1 MNALAL
7 TPPSDAS
14 PLSDLAQAIG
24 MLMTDDAPAAPWKA
38 DVVAAR
44 RGDPSAFAS
53 LVRSVQRPVYG
64 LALRLLGNEAEAS
77 EVVQES
83 FLRAYQH
90 LHRYDETR
98 PFDLWV
104 MAITRNLCLDLLRRR
119 SRVRTEELEP
129 MKEVLSSGEASLEEG
144 AIARQ
149 ERQSLEAALATLSAE
164 DREVLAL
171 YYVQRRTTKEIA
183 QVLGCAPGTIMARLF
198 RAREKLR
205 KKMSPEEPT

>member
-1 MNALAL
+1 MQMADEAV
-7 TPPSDAS
+7 TPS
-14 PLSDLAQAIG
+14 
-24 MLMTDDAPAAPWKA
+24 WKA
-38 DVVAAR
+38 EVLAAR
-44 RGDPSAFAS
+44 RGDPSAFES
-53 LVRSVQRPVYG
+53 LVRGMQRPVYG

-77 EVVQES
+77 EVAQEA

-90 LHRYDETR
+90 LHKYDESR

-104 MAITRNLCLDLLRRR
+104 MAIARNLCMDLLRRR
-119 SRVRTEELEP
+119 GKVRTEELEP
-129 MKEVLSSGEASLEEG
+129 MKEVLPSGEASLEEG

-149 ERQSLEAALATLSAE
+149 ERQSLEAALATLSAD

-171 YYVQRRTTKEIA
+171 YYVQKRTTKEIA

-205 KKMSPEEPT
+205 KKMSPAQEDPT